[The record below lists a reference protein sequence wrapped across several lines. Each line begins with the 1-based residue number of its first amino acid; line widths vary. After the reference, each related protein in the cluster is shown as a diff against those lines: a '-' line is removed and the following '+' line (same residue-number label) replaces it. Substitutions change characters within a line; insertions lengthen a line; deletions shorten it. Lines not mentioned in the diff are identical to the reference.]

1 MNKLQKMCYCISGF
15 AFRNCGYN
23 LSCGLR
29 KGHLSSD
36 DLWNEE
42 LGDRLKFVF
51 SPEITLCGWLGSKR
65 QLTSELT
72 CSDRLVGLSVP
83 ACSREFELLQET
95 SVTSYCG
102 AASAQL
108 AGSLWRDWSK
118 LSTTVSWHWVPLY
131 RDAKYRCIV
140 SLSTTVSWHWV
151 PLYREYST
159 LCWDWSGQHI
169 RPSESAFPGAIA
181 ECERNYCD
189 VLLHCRQAEEK
200 ELLSSETELFGDGRG
215 RKIEL
220 YISPS

>member
-1 MNKLQKMCYCISGF
+1 MNKLQNMCYCISGF

-131 RDAKYRCIV
+131 RDAKYHCIV
-140 SLSTTVSWHWV
+140 SLSTTASWHWV
-151 PLYREYST
+151 PPYRVTEYHCIVTLST
-159 LCWDWSGQHI
+159 TVSW
-169 RPSESAFPGAIA
+169 
-181 ECERNYCD
+181 
-189 VLLHCRQAEEK
+189 VLDA
-200 ELLSSETELFGDGRG
+200 LLRLKRTT
-215 RKIEL
+215 
-220 YISPS
+220 Y